1 MAEYKLTQDDN
12 VILRVVD
19 NAFIPKD
26 ESNKDYQEYL
36 EWVSNG
42 GIPDPFVISREVMIE
57 NVLSERARRL
67 ALGFDYDFG
76 DARGIHRIGTTE
88 QDMKGWDEV
97 TKVTNAMIAL
107 NDTTSTINIV
117 TNTGPTSVT
126 AMEWQQVL
134 IAAGIFRQ
142 PIWAASFVLQ
152 SMDPIP
158 LDYMEDIYWP

>member
-1 MAEYKLTQDDN
+1 MAEYKLTQNNN
-12 VILRVVD
+12 VILRVAD

-26 ESNKDYQEYL
+26 ESNKDYHEYL
-36 EWVSNG
+36 EWISNG

-76 DARGIHRIGTTE
+76 DTRGIHRIGTTE